1 MSQQTAK
8 LKKEVTSNMGSPRT
22 KVEVKGLEARHY
34 DFFMNVLTLGLYP
47 RFIRNAI
54 SGMELKPGE
63 SVLDFGCGTG
73 RNDCLMRAHIGS
85 SGRILG
91 LDISDEMISQA
102 RDKCAPYPNVS
113 FDFKRIEEP
122 LPYENEFDVVFMS
135 FVLHGFENDDKETI
149 AKNAYRA
156 LKPGGRFVILDYNE
170 FQVQQMFF
178 PLRQAFVHGECPLA
192 LEFVEMDLK
201 KFLKEFG
208 FREFKEKYHFKKYV
222 RLLMAYK

>member
-1 MSQQTAK
+1 
-8 LKKEVTSNMGSPRT
+8 MGSPRT

-34 DFFMNVLTLGLYP
+34 DFFMNLLTIGMYP

-54 SGMELKPGE
+54 AGMELQLGE

-73 RNDCLMRAHIGS
+73 RNDCLMLSHVGD
-85 SGRILG
+85 GGHILG
-91 LDISDEMISQA
+91 LDISEEMIAQA
-102 RDKCAPYPNVS
+102 REKCAPHSNIS

-135 FVLHGFENDDKETI
+135 FVLHGFENYDKEII

-170 FQVQQMFF
+170 FHVQDMFF

-192 LEFVEMDLK
+192 LEFVEMDIK
-201 KFLKEFG
+201 GFLKGFG
-208 FREFKEKYHFKKYV
+208 FREFREKYHFRKYV